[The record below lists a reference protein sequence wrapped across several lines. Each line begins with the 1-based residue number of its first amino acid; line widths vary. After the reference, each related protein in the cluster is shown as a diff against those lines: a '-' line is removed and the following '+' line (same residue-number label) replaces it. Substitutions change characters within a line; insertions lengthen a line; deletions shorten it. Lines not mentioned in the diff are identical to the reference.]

1 MNKRHSLDLAHE
13 QLQSASNPTLYL
25 DSSHIIVLKNMIEHA
40 INDDNTF
47 EKIIRFGNTD
57 TIAARPGEKTVFFI
71 RHGQSTANVQLHNI
85 QMEQLNRG
93 DDGHQ
98 GAIGSTEEWSAHKD
112 SRLTEHG
119 ISQAKALQGL
129 VKDFNVHTIVTSPL
143 RRAMFT
149 ATNAFKDVDIPI
161 LAWPILTEF
170 YPDGWENRAYKLSE
184 ISDEIPLLPRKVIFD
199 ACEDEWWSSK
209 LAGDVSRVTNLLSWI
224 AHCPES
230 RIAIVC
236 HYGVIREFLRLV
248 GFQDIFSPRNC
259 SPVEC
264 RFSSAPPLPRFPLY
278 TVKIRLTANQP
289 KNPFLEQIF
298 ALYEECQIDSKL
310 QTASQLGPLHI
321 TVADF
326 WPISDDDLQGVIEEI
341 KQLSNEIRE
350 QRVSWNADSNT
361 INLQIEDSTVLF
373 IYIYIVSK
381 TVNNISDRL
390 SKLPCYANSTAVRAN
405 HTTTLIRDDKPM
417 GKSFHLAD
425 FKEKI
430 EKYDLIKRMIFEKDD
445 EWKTHFAKLKW
456 KIVISSSFGDKMAFP
471 L

>member
-1 MNKRHSLDLAHE
+1 MMHRINLA
-13 QLQSASNPTLYL
+13 QDQQQSPTNPTLYL
-25 DSSHIIVLKNMIEHA
+25 GSSSILVLKNMIEHS

-47 EKIIRFGNTD
+47 EKIIRFGTTD
-57 TIAARPGEKTVFFI
+57 TISPKPGDKTVFFI
-71 RHGQSTANVQLHNI
+71 RHGQSTANVQLHKI
-85 QMEQLNRG
+85 QMEQLHKG

-98 GAIGSTEEWSAHKD
+98 GQIGSTEEWSAHKD

-119 ISQAKALQGL
+119 LSQARALQGL
-129 VKDFNVHTIVTSPL
+129 VKNFDVHTICTSPL

-149 ATNAFKDVDIPI
+149 ATNAFKDVNIPI

-170 YPDGWENRAYKLSE
+170 YPDGWENRAFKLSE
-184 ISDEIPLLPRKVIFD
+184 IAEEIPLLPRPVIFD
-199 ACEDEWWSSK
+199 ACEDDWWSPTLS
-209 LAGDVSRVTNLLSWI
+209 GDVSRVTNLLSWI

-248 GFQDIFSPRNC
+248 GFYDIFSPRNC

-264 RFSSAPPLPRFPLY
+264 RFSSAPPLPRYPQY
-278 TVKIRLTANQP
+278 TIKIRLTANQP
-289 KNPFLEQIF
+289 KNLFLEQIF
-298 ALYEECQIDSKL
+298 AFYEECQIDSKL

-326 WPISDDDLQGVIEEI
+326 WPISDDDLQEVTEEI
-341 KQLSNEIRE
+341 KKLSNEIRE
-350 QRVSWNADSNT
+350 QRESWNADSNT
-361 INLQIEDSTVLF
+361 INLHIEDGTVLF

-381 TVNNISDRL
+381 TINKISERI
-390 SKLPCYANSTAVRAN
+390 SKLPCYANSTVVRAN

-417 GKSFHLAD
+417 GKSFHIAD

-430 EKYDLIKRMIFEKDD
+430 EKYDLIKRMIFDQD
-445 EWKTHFAKLKW
+445 TEWKTHFAKLKW
-456 KIVISSSFGDKMAFP
+456 KIVISSSLGDKMAFP